1 MRADPSRAACASASH
16 HLRSNVHNEE
26 HAMKSDMIE
35 LVERV
40 RRRLQEL
47 ENRCEI
53 AGPVP
58 EAAISAAE
66 AALGCTFPPSYRS
79 FLRTFGGIA
88 IPPHLA
94 VVHDFVGI
102 AKGQAHAH
110 GHTPGDGTNGS
121 AAATDVVRRT
131 LQARA
136 EGRLGDHLVV
146 VGIGAQHQEWFCLD
160 VSRPSSAGEYPVRM
174 FDARDNA
181 LDQQFYED
189 FGQMLIEVMG
199 FVADSL
205 EQPLD

>member
-1 MRADPSRAACASASH
+1 M
-16 HLRSNVHNEE
+16 
-26 HAMKSDMIE
+26 MSDTIE

-40 RRRLQEL
+40 RRRLKEH

-53 AGPVP
+53 AGPAP
-58 EAAISAAE
+58 ESAISAAE
-66 AALGCTFPPSYRS
+66 AALGCVFPPSYRT

-88 IPPHLA
+88 IPPHLG
-94 VVHDFVGI
+94 VVHDFVGV
-102 AKGQAHAH
+102 ASAH
-110 GHTPGDGTNGS
+110 GDGPGTAANGS
-121 AAATDVVRRT
+121 ASATDVVRRT

-160 VSRPSSAGEYPVRM
+160 VSKPSSAGEYPVRM

-189 FGQMLIEVMG
+189 FGQMLAEVMG

>member
-1 MRADPSRAACASASH
+1 MTS
-16 HLRSNVHNEE
+16 ET
-26 HAMKSDMIE
+26 IE

-40 RRRLQEL
+40 RRRLKEH
-47 ENRCEI
+47 ENRCDI
-53 AGPVP
+53 AGPAP
-58 EAAISAAE
+58 ESAISAAE
-66 AALGCTFPPSYRS
+66 AALGCVFPPSYRT
-79 FLRTFGGIA
+79 FLRTFGGIT
-88 IPPHLA
+88 IPPHLG
-94 VVHDFVGI
+94 VVHDFVGV
-102 AKGQAHAH
+102 ANGQPHE
-110 GHTPGDGTNGS
+110 PGAPNG
-121 AAATDVVRRT
+121 APPVDAIDATDVVRRT

-189 FGQMLIEVMG
+189 FGQMLAEVMG

>member
-1 MRADPSRAACASASH
+1 MTS
-16 HLRSNVHNEE
+16 ET
-26 HAMKSDMIE
+26 IE

-40 RRRLQEL
+40 RRRLKEH
-47 ENRCEI
+47 ENRCDI
-53 AGPVP
+53 AGPAP
-58 EAAISAAE
+58 ESAISAAE
-66 AALGCTFPPSYRS
+66 TALGCVFPPSYRT

-88 IPPHLA
+88 IPPHLG
-94 VVHDFVGI
+94 VVHDFVGV
-102 AKGQAHAH
+102 ANGQAH
-110 GHTPGDGTNGS
+110 D
-121 AAATDVVRRT
+121 AAAPEHGAPNGIGAIGASDVVRRT

-189 FGQMLIEVMG
+189 FGQMLAEVMG